1 MCVCVPLFFSGCAG
15 HCFCEGFPLAAVR
28 RALLSSCGAQASRC
42 AGFSLQSTGSKGP
55 GLQ

>member
-1 MCVCVPLFFSGCAG
+1 MCVCVSLFFSGCAG